1 MTEPFLNP
9 NDELDPSEADLPG
22 MAESPRHGFQGD
34 RGLRSAPPTVPA
46 AMTIAISR
54 EAGAR
59 GGSIAQRVAARLGWQ
74 LYRQET
80 LEYIAQESNFRQ
92 DLFDNLAPAAK
103 TWVEENLDR
112 LLREQNL
119 SRHPSVLDLAR
130 IILSLGASG
139 EVILLGR
146 GAGCILPATSTL
158 HVRVVA
164 ALADRIAYMAQWLRL
179 TMEEAAQQ
187 VSLRDSRRTQFIE
200 THFHRKP
207 GDIYQY
213 DIVINST
220 RLGEDLAANLIAQAA
235 RTKLELMASST
246 NAEGSPADDA

>member
-1 MTEPFLNP
+1 MTESFLNP
-9 NDELDPSEADLPG
+9 GEDLEACG
-22 MAESPRHGFQGD
+22 GGETPRHGY
-34 RGLRSAPPTVPA
+34 RGERGGAAPAAVPA
-46 AMTIAISR
+46 ALTIAISR

-59 GGSIAQRVAARLGWQ
+59 GGSIAQRVAAKLGWQ

-92 DLFDNLAPAAK
+92 DLLDNLAPALK
-103 TWVEENLDR
+103 SWVDENLDR

-139 EVILLGR
+139 ELILVGR
-146 GAGCILPATSTL
+146 GAGCILPAASTL

-164 ALADRIAYMAQWLRL
+164 ALADRVAYMAQWLRL
-179 TMEEAAQQ
+179 TTEEAAQQ
-187 VSLRDSRRTQFIE
+187 VELRDNRRAQFIE
-200 THFHRKP
+200 THFHRRA

-213 DIVINST
+213 DMVLNST
-220 RLGEDLAANLIAQAA
+220 RVGEELAANLIVDAA
-235 RTKLELMASST
+235 RARLESMGAT
-246 NAEGSPADDA
+246 RDEEAAADGR

>member
-1 MTEPFLNP
+1 MTEPFPNP
-9 NDELDPSEADLPG
+9 SDDLDLTEAG
-22 MAESPRHGFQGD
+22 ESPRHGDQGD
-34 RGLRSAPPTVPA
+34 RGRRIAPRTA
-46 AMTIAISR
+46 AAALTIAVSR

-59 GGSIAQRVAARLGWQ
+59 GGSIAQRVAAKLAWQ

-92 DLFDNLAPAAK
+92 DLLDNLAPAFK
-103 TWVEENLDR
+103 DWVEENLDR

-139 EVILLGR
+139 EVILVGR
-146 GAGCILPATSTL
+146 GAGCILPAASTL

-164 ALADRIAYMAQWLRL
+164 ALPDRIAYMAQWLRL
-179 TMEEAAQQ
+179 TTAEAAQQ
-187 VSLRDSRRTQFIE
+187 VQLRDSRRAQFIE
-200 THFHRKP
+200 THFHRKA

-213 DIVINST
+213 DIVLNST
-220 RLGEDLAANLIAQAA
+220 LLGEELAANLIVQAA
-235 RTKLELMASST
+235 RARMESMAG
-246 NAEGSPADDA
+246 ADHDEESPADDH

>member
-1 MTEPFLNP
+1 MLMTEPFLNP
-9 NDELDPSEADLPG
+9 KDDIEVAG
-22 MAESPRHGFQGD
+22 AQESPRHGDQGD
-34 RGLRSAPPTVPA
+34 RGRRVTLPAVPA
-46 AMTIAISR
+46 AITVAMSR

-59 GGSIAQRVAARLGWQ
+59 GGSIARRVAAKLGWQ

-92 DLFDNLAPAAK
+92 DLLDNLAAPEK

-139 EVILLGR
+139 AVILVGR
-146 GAGCILPATSTL
+146 GAGCILPAASTL

-164 ALADRIAYMAQWLRL
+164 ALADRVAFMAQWLRL
-179 TMEEAAQQ
+179 TTAEAAQQ
-187 VSLRDSRRTQFIE
+187 VQLRDSRRAEFVA
-200 THFHRKP
+200 THFHRNA

-213 DIVINST
+213 DLVLNST
-220 RLGEDLAANLIAQAA
+220 LLGEELAANLIVQAA
-235 RTKLELMASST
+235 RARMELMGGAVR
-246 NAEGSPADDA
+246 NEGSPPDES